1 MRLIRI
7 FSSVVFCA
15 VIFTGLFG
23 SVDVR
28 CETAT
33 DGVLSLDECIEISLK
48 NNPDIQV
55 AIETVKKNNSSVK
68 YNYGNLLPNLS
79 TAISSGHVYYGPS
92 SVQYD
97 SQGRPVQT
105 SGFDYNNYGFRLT
118 SDVVLFDGG
127 GNISRINNARYN
139 REASKEQLRYSKDM
153 LTAEV
158 IRAYYNLVRSKMLF
172 IVQKESME
180 QAGQNLSR
188 SEALLEVGSA
198 TRADVLKAKV
208 RYSNTRLT
216 MISTRNQIEL
226 AREDL
231 IALLNIDPERAVEVD
246 TSLVINVIETDPKE
260 EIAFA
265 MEHRA
270 DLKGLFYYKKAA
282 KSGITNARSGW
293 FPVLGASFGYYWN
306 DRKWADNFD
315 FFKEEYQWNITGYV
329 SLNIFDR
336 FLTSTN
342 VAAAKA
348 DYRIAEY
355 NLEKSRLAAVKEVKS
370 LLFGIREASERIGV
384 AAETV
389 EQANEDV
396 RLAEE
401 RYRVGA
407 GTMLETIDAQVAL
420 TQAKADVI
428 EAKCDYLVAVADLA
442 RATGRRIGD

>member
-1 MRLIRI
+1 MKFICI
-7 FSSVVFCA
+7 FSAVAFCA
-15 VIFTGLFG
+15 TAFPGVFG
-23 SVDVR
+23 SIVPS
-28 CETAT
+28 CQAASNE
-33 DGVLSLDECIEISLK
+33 VLSLNECIEIALV
-48 NNPDIQV
+48 NNPDIHV
-55 AIETVKKNNSSVK
+55 AKESVKKNDSSVK
-68 YNYGNLLPNLS
+68 YSYGNLLPNLS
-79 TAISSGHVYYGPS
+79 AAVSSGHVYYGPS
-92 SVQYD
+92 SVQFD

-118 SDVVLFDGG
+118 SDLVLFDGG
-127 GNISRINNARYN
+127 GNISRINSARHS
-139 REASKEQLRYSKDM
+139 REAAKEQLQYSKDM
-153 LTAEV
+153 LTADV
-158 IRAYYNLVRSKMLF
+158 IRSYYYLVRSKMLY
-172 IVQKESME
+172 IVQEESME
-180 QAGQNLSR
+180 QAARNLSR

-208 RYSNTRLT
+208 RHSNTRLT

-231 IALLNIDPERAVEVD
+231 TALLNIDPGRVIDVD
-246 TSLVINVIETDPKE
+246 TSLVIDITEPDPET
-260 EIAFA
+260 EIDFA
-265 MEHRA
+265 IDHRA
-270 DLKGLFYYKKAA
+270 DLKSLEYSKKAA

-306 DRKWADNFD
+306 DRQWADNLN
-315 FFKEEYQWNITGYV
+315 FFKEEYQWNITGYI

-342 VAAAKA
+342 ITSAKA

-355 NLEKSRLAAVKEVKS
+355 NLEKYRLIAVKEIKS
-370 LLFGIREASERIGV
+370 LMFGIREATERMAV

-442 RATGRRIGD
+442 RATGRRAGN